1 MQISQTIQK
10 EIHSMLYMLKA
21 AFGSKKYIF
30 IRDRQ
35 QGSMT
40 IEAAFIVPFFL
51 LAWMNLLSII
61 NIYGIQ
67 SNMSQ
72 AMHATAK
79 EMAVLEYGYE
89 EITGKN
95 AEGNILDY
103 VYASQKVYSRAGK
116 DYLNNSQIVGGIY
129 GINWLTSKMMEDD
142 CIDLRATYMVKPM
155 SGLMGFNKFCMY
167 NRVKARAWTGYDNT
181 KAVNGNADEQI
192 VYITPEGSAYH
203 TSKSCSYLKLSIRG
217 VTMEN
222 VDNLRNTSGA
232 KYYACDECGTDCK
245 ATVYITDYGTC
256 YHSTLGCSKLKRTI
270 EAITLSEA
278 VSRGRHQCSKCG
290 VN

>member
-1 MQISQTIQK
+1 MQISQTIQE
-10 EIHSMLYMLKA
+10 EIHGMLYMLKIKL
-21 AFGSKKYIF
+21 KKRINII
-30 IRDRQ
+30 IRKRQ

-40 IEAAFIVPFFL
+40 VEAAFIVPFFL

-79 EMAVLEYGYE
+79 EMAVLEHGYE
-89 EITGKN
+89 EATGKN
-95 AEGNILDY
+95 AEGNVLDY
-103 VYASQKVYSRAGK
+103 VYAAERVYNRAGK

-129 GINWLTSKMMEDD
+129 GINWFTSKIMEDD

-181 KAVNGNADEQI
+181 KVVNNGRDEQI

-217 VTMEN
+217 VAMEN
-222 VDNLRNTSGA
+222 VDNLRNSGGA
-232 KYYACDECGTDCK
+232 KYYACDECGSSCSGI
-245 ATVYITDYGTC
+245 VYITDYGTC

-270 EAITLSEA
+270 EAVTLSEA
-278 VSRGRHQCSKCG
+278 VSRGRYQCSKCG
-290 VN
+290 N